1 MTLAE
6 VQERIEEQAPGPYYA
21 EAYRAAETTYLPR
34 ICAWLECLPPGRAVD
49 IGPGWGTMMLWL
61 ADHGWR
67 VDVVNLEPVGL
78 WIPPALLADI
88 GAEYVQHDIC
98 TGPVPRLKQHSYDL
112 LLMGQVL
119 GHVKYRPDGVL
130 RNVARLLKPDGL
142 AVVHVLDRAHCPCQS
157 ATQDWHELPVY
168 PNGEPTE
175 MMNSTQYTRESFSAL
190 LDAAGL
196 EHVLWPD
203 DGGPV
208 AVATCRT
215 KEAPDAARHWRLP
228 RGRGH

>member
-49 IGPGWGTMMLWL
+49 IGPGWGTMMTWL
-61 ADHGWR
+61 AERGWS
-67 VDVVNLEPVGL
+67 VDVVDLMPAGH
-78 WIPPALLADI
+78 WIPPTLLGNV

-98 TGPVPRLKQHSYDL
+98 TGPVPRLKPGGYDL

-119 GHVKYRPDGVL
+119 GHVKWRPDGVL
-130 RNVARLLKPDGL
+130 RNVAPLLKPSGL
-142 AVVHVLDRAHCPCQS
+142 AVVHVLDRTRCHIQS
-157 ATQDWHELPVY
+157 ATQKWQDLPAYPDGQATEL
-168 PNGEPTE
+168 
-175 MMNSTQYTRESFSAL
+175 MNSTQYTRDSFEAL
-190 LDAAGL
+190 LHAA
-196 EHVLWPD
+196 HWQPVLWPD

-208 AVATCRT
+208 VMATCRV
-215 KEAPDAARHWRLP
+215 PGGAR
-228 RGRGH
+228 